1 MFFGVNC
8 DKLQNAFLPTMP
20 QDDIEEVKEALLG
33 ARHANENP
41 VFYRMCSACYFRIVI
56 FLF

>member
-1 MFFGVNC
+1 MFCRLLQCVFGVNC

-41 VFYRMCSACYFRIVI
+41 VFYRMTIYV
-56 FLF
+56 

>member
-1 MFFGVNC
+1 LLQCVFGVNC

-41 VFYRMCSACYFRIVI
+41 VFYRMTIYV
-56 FLF
+56 